1 MYRFKIPT
9 CCCENCKLEEGSHSD
24 RIIIP
29 TQLPNELEG
38 YLTFEQYK
46 LLATECRNILNRS
59 DMAYKIGIGSVLLG
73 TLLSLIFIW
82 VRKSIIGLI
91 LLSATIVTIISIGI
105 IASYLIIKLT
115 QSLLDKKINQFNI
128 DFNSTSKGFR
138 IEKNTKQYSSSLNED
153 NETEVSKLTFI
164 YIIYNIEKQDVQ
176 PQTVIEFKTD
186 EINEMITHKFQ
197 IENNDDSVNNN
208 INEKND
214 FIINIPKDGN
224 CDGIILLTNNGLK
237 QSRGLDKISLIKQ
250 H

>member
-1 MYRFKIPT
+1 MNRFKIPT
-9 CCCENCKLEEGSHSD
+9 CSCENCKLEGNHSD

-29 TQLPNELEG
+29 TLLPLELEG

-82 VRKSIIGLI
+82 IHKSIIGLI
-91 LLSATIVTIISIGI
+91 LLSATIVAIISIGLI
-105 IASYLIIKLT
+105 FSYLIIRLT
-115 QSLLDKKINQFNI
+115 QTLLDQKINQFNI

-153 NETEVSKLTFI
+153 NETQISKLTFI
-164 YIIYNIEKQDVQ
+164 YIIYNIEKQYVQ
-176 PQTVIEFKTD
+176 PQIAIEVKTD
-186 EINEMITHKFQ
+186 EKNETITHKFQ
-197 IENNDDSVNNN
+197 VENNNDGLKNN

-214 FIINIPKDGN
+214 F
-224 CDGIILLTNNGLK
+224 LFF
-237 QSRGLDKISLIKQ
+237 SSISYGTSVVMNKV
-250 H
+250 

>member
-1 MYRFKIPT
+1 MYRIKIPT

-29 TQLPNELEG
+29 TQLPIELEG
-38 YLTFEQYK
+38 YLTLEQYK

-73 TLLSLIFIW
+73 ILLSLIFIW

-91 LLSATIVTIISIGI
+91 LLSATIVTIISIGLI
-105 IASYLIIKLT
+105 VSYLIIKLT
-115 QSLLDKKINQFNI
+115 QSLLDQKINQFNI

-138 IEKNTKQYSSSLNED
+138 IEKNTKQYSSSNED
-153 NETEVSKLTFI
+153 NETQISKLTFI
-164 YIIYNIEKQDVQ
+164 YIIYNIEKLNVQ
-176 PQTVIEFKTD
+176 PQVEIEVNTD
-186 EINEMITHKFQ
+186 EIITHKFQ
-197 IENNDDSVNNN
+197 IENNDDSLNN
-208 INEKND
+208 IITEKND

-224 CDGIILLTNNGLK
+224 CDGMILLTNNGLK